1 MFDEPIFFTPPFQKG
16 FPLRLFKGGGGKGKG
31 GLLGGVV
38 GGLIGG
44 PLGAVLGAG
53 MGSSAGA
60 QSDAAKAAEKSASQA
75 QANAEKQAKAADE
88 ATNRANTKRA
98 DTGAALDSATQA
110 GKAGASGT
118 MLTGPQGIDPT
129 ALNLSKNTLLGS

>member
-1 MFDEPIFFTPPFQKG
+1 MAAA
-16 FPLRLFKGGGGKGKG
+16 
-31 GLLGGVV
+31 
-38 GGLIGG
+38 
-44 PLGAVLGAG
+44 AV
-53 MGSSAGA
+53 AGA
-60 QSDAAKAAEKSASQA
+60 AIAYNNGQEQKKAAEKASQQA
-75 QANAEKQAKAADE
+75 EANAKKQEKTADE

-118 MLTGPQGIDPT
+118 MLTGPQGIDPA